1 MASRVLVSLRVKVG
15 PERAFEAFTREIA
28 DWWKPNGL
36 FELTQEDTGALAFE
50 PRQGGRLTMALAN
63 GELFEVGRI
72 KVWEP
77 PLRLVLSW
85 RTERFAPDQSTE
97 VRVSF
102 EPVGEETRVTVEHL
116 GWDAI
121 PRKHAARHGFPL
133 DVFQL
138 RLAEWWQELL
148 RSFSARS

>member
-1 MASRVLVSLRVKVG
+1 MASRVLVSLRVKASQ
-15 PERAFEAFTREIA
+15 ERAFEAFTREIA

-36 FELTQEDTGALAFE
+36 FEFTGQDTGTLAFE
-50 PRQGGRLTMALAN
+50 PRQGGRLTMALDD
-63 GELFEVGRI
+63 GGSFEVGRI
-72 KVWEP
+72 TLWEP
-77 PLRLVLSW
+77 PLRLALSW

-116 GWDAI
+116 GWDAL
-121 PRKHAARHGFPL
+121 PRQHAARHGFPL
-133 DVFQL
+133 EVFQR

-148 RSFSARS
+148 RSLSARS